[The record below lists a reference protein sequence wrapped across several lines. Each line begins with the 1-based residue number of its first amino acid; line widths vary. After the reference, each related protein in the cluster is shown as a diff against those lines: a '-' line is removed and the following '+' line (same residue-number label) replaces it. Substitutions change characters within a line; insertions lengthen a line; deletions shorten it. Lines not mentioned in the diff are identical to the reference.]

1 MTASIESKAKVS
13 TRKSRALRTL
23 VYLLGAICVTGL
35 ALAMA
40 ALLIVRASL
49 PQLDGERIERSLG
62 AAVRVE
68 RDALGV
74 VSLSGTSRDDLA
86 YATGFVHAQD
96 RFFDILSALKRL
108 SQNVSAARPIEAL
121 AWM

>member
-1 MTASIESKAKVS
+1 M
-13 TRKSRALRTL
+13 L
-23 VYLLGAICVTGL
+23 VYVIGAICVTAL

-40 ALLIVRASL
+40 ALFIVRASL
-49 PQLDGERIERSLG
+49 PQLDGERVERSLG
-62 AAVRVE
+62 AVVRME

-96 RFFDILSALKRL
+96 RFFDILSALKDGDSYR
-108 SQNVSAARPIEAL
+108 A
-121 AWM
+121 